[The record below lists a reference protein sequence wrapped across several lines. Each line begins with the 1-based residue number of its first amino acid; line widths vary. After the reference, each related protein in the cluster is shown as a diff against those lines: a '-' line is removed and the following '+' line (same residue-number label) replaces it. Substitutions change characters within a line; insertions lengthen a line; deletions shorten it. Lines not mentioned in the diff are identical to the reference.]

1 LKNSQLPAAKGM
13 LFRGQDTSF
22 MLTVSQLSK
31 SFAGRVLFEDAAL
44 QVNKGDRVAL
54 IGPNGAGKTTLLSIL
69 LGLEIPDKGEVVL
82 QRGAVVGYLPQELA
96 LAGDQTVMQIAISP
110 IRGPGSGNDDGLAAD
125 VYQRE
130 AKAKRILRGLSF
142 RETNFYRAAST
153 LSGGWI
159 MRAYLARLL
168 VAEPDLLL
176 LDEPTNHLDLE
187 SLLWFQE
194 YLWDYPGAILAIS
207 HDRSFLNRLADHI
220 VEIDRQKLVRYRGNY
235 DDFVVQKNARQ
246 EQQSAAYRNQQREIK
261 RLQTFI
267 DRFGAKNTKASQA
280 QSKRKQIERL
290 DLIDAPDSVQAQVSF
305 RFPRPRRSGLKAIEL
320 TGISH
325 AYGENVVYEGVDYTV
340 ERDQRTVLV
349 GPNGAG
355 KSTLLKLLGG
365 VLPVQRGTRQPGYNA
380 QIGYFSQHRV
390 EMLGLDHSVLE
401 EAAETG
407 MPEQTVR
414 SVLGAF
420 LFRGNDVF
428 KPVCVLSGGEKSRLA
443 LAKLLLD
450 PPNCLLMDEPTTHLD
465 MASIEALIQALR
477 QYEGSLLFVSHD
489 VYFIRSIATSV
500 LHILGG
506 KLKFYPGDYDYY
518 LEKSEAA
525 SDRAGLTAG
534 DGLGENVREMRTSFD
549 GRERKRLEAEERQT
563 RSKTK
568 KELEKKLSTLECR
581 ILDLEGRQKELV
593 GLLEGQQ
600 GAENGSSAVE
610 INAELR
616 TIIDELT
623 SLSTEWDRLVEA
635 AQLL

>member
-1 LKNSQLPAAKGM
+1 
-13 LFRGQDTSF
+13 

-31 SFAGRVLFEDAAL
+31 SFAGRVLFDDAAL

-54 IGPNGAGKTTLLSIL
+54 IGPNGAGKTTLFSIL

-82 QRGAVVGYLPQELA
+82 QRGAMVGYLPQEIA

-110 IRGPGSGNDDGLAAD
+110 IRGPGSGNDDGFAAD
-125 VYQRE
+125 IYQIE

-142 RETNFYRAAST
+142 RETNFDRPAGT

-159 MRAYLARLL
+159 MRTYLARLL

-194 YLWDYPGAILAIS
+194 YLRDYPGAILTIS
-207 HDRSFLNRLADHI
+207 HDRSFLNRLAEHI

-235 DDFVVQKNARQ
+235 DDFVVQKNARK
-246 EQQSAAYRNQQREIK
+246 EQQSAAYKNQQREIK

-290 DLIDAPDSVQAQVSF
+290 DLIDAPDSAQAQVSF
-305 RFPRPRRSGLKAIEL
+305 RFPRPGRSGLKAIEL

-325 AYGENVVYEGVDYTV
+325 AYGENVVYKGVDYTV

-390 EMLGLDHSVLE
+390 EMLGLDHSVLD
-401 EAAETG
+401 EAAEIG

-420 LFRGNDVF
+420 LFRGDDVF
-428 KPVCVLSGGEKSRLA
+428 KPVRVLSGGEKSRLA

-477 QYEGSLLFVSHD
+477 QYEGTLLFVSHD

-525 SDRAGLTAG
+525 SERAGLTAG
-534 DGLGENVREMRTSFD
+534 EGLAENVSEMRTSSE

-568 KELEKKLSTLECR
+568 KELEKKLSTLERR

-600 GAENGSSAVE
+600 AAENGSSAVK
-610 INAELR
+610 INEELR
-616 TIIDELT
+616 TIINELT
-623 SLSTEWDRLVEA
+623 SLSPEWDRLVEA
-635 AQLL
+635 AQSL

>member
-1 LKNSQLPAAKGM
+1 
-13 LFRGQDTSF
+13 
-22 MLTVSQLSK
+22 MLTLSQLSK
-31 SFAGRVLFEDAAL
+31 SFAGRVLFDNAAL

-54 IGPNGAGKTTLLSIL
+54 IGPNGAGKTTLFSIL

-82 QRGAVVGYLPQELA
+82 QRGAVVGYLPQEIA

-110 IRGPGSGNDDGLAAD
+110 IRGPGSGNDDGFAAD
-125 VYQRE
+125 IYQIE

-142 RETNFYRAAST
+142 RETNFDRPAGT

-159 MRAYLARLL
+159 MRTYLARLL

-194 YLWDYPGAILAIS
+194 YLRDYPGAILTIS
-207 HDRSFLNRLADHI
+207 HDRSFLNRLAEHI

-235 DDFVVQKNARQ
+235 DDFVVQKNARK
-246 EQQSAAYRNQQREIK
+246 EQQSAAYKNQQREIK

-320 TGISH
+320 TGVSH

>member
-1 LKNSQLPAAKGM
+1 
-13 LFRGQDTSF
+13 

-31 SFAGRVLFEDAAL
+31 SFAGRVLFDDAAL

-54 IGPNGAGKTTLLSIL
+54 IGPNGAGKTTLFSIL

-82 QRGAVVGYLPQELA
+82 QRGAMVGYLPQEIA

-110 IRGPGSGNDDGLAAD
+110 IRGPGSGNDDGFAAD
-125 VYQRE
+125 IYQIE

-142 RETNFYRAAST
+142 RETNFDRPAGT

-159 MRAYLARLL
+159 MRTYLARLL

-194 YLWDYPGAILAIS
+194 YLRDYPGAILTIS
-207 HDRSFLNRLADHI
+207 HDRSFLNRLAEHI

-235 DDFVVQKNARQ
+235 DDFVVQKNARK
-246 EQQSAAYRNQQREIK
+246 EQQSAAYKNQQREIK

-290 DLIDAPDSVQAQVSF
+290 DLIDAPDSAQAQVSF
-305 RFPRPRRSGLKAIEL
+305 RFPRPGRSGLKAIEL

-325 AYGENVVYEGVDYTV
+325 AYGENVVYKGVDYTV

-390 EMLGLDHSVLE
+390 EMLGLDHSVLD
-401 EAAETG
+401 EAAEIG
-407 MPEQTVR
+407 MPKQTVR

-420 LFRGNDVF
+420 LFRGDDVF
-428 KPVCVLSGGEKSRLA
+428 KPVRVLSGGEKSRLA

-477 QYEGSLLFVSHD
+477 QYEGTLLFVSHD

-525 SDRAGLTAG
+525 SERAGLTAG
-534 DGLGENVREMRTSFD
+534 EGLAENVSEMRTSSE

-568 KELEKKLSTLECR
+568 KELEKKLSTLERR

-600 GAENGSSAVE
+600 AAENGSSAVK
-610 INAELR
+610 INEELR
-616 TIIDELT
+616 TIINELT
-623 SLSTEWDRLVEA
+623 SLSPEWDRLVEA